1 MPPPLRYPDDVML
14 TLSDEVSPE
23 AGIFDAVAVA
33 AELERLTHVHA
44 GNERELRLAVSR
56 RLKAALADGRAAVE
70 RLLIADRRGR
80 LCAERLCFM
89 QDEIIRLLFE
99 FATTHLY
106 PAQNPSEAEQIAVV
120 ATGGYGRGIL
130 APFSDIDLLFLLP
143 YKQTA
148 WGESVAETIL
158 YCLWDMGLK
167 VGHATRSVN
176 ECIRQAKADMTIRT
190 SLLEARYLLG
200 DRKLFDELVARFD
213 KEVVQGTA
221 AEFVAAKLAER
232 EERHRRAG
240 QSRYLVEPNVK
251 DGKGG
256 LRDLHTLY
264 WIAKYVYRVHERE
277 ELIECGVYDPREYRR
292 FRRCGDFLWA
302 VRCHMHFLTGRAEE
316 RLSFDIQREIAVRL
330 GYTEHPGLR
339 DVERFMKHYFLIAKD
354 VGDLTAILCAKLED
368 SQAKAM
374 PVLSRMMAKFR
385 PRARHTLSETDDFVV
400 DYNRINVADENV
412 FKRDPVNLIR
422 IFHLAQKY
430 NLAFHPDAMHLATR
444 SLKLIDQKL
453 REDEEAN
460 QLFLE
465 ILTSKNDGET
475 VLRRMNEA
483 GVLGRFVPAFGRIV
497 AMMQFNMYHH
507 YTVDEHLLRCVGI
520 LSDIEAARTEDTKL
534 ANGLMRS
541 IQPRHRE
548 LLYVTLFLHDI
559 AKGRIEDHS
568 IAGAR
573 VARNLCPRL
582 GFSPAETETVAWL
595 IEVHLVMS
603 TVAQSRD
610 LSDRMTIENFSAVMQ
625 SVERLKL
632 LTILTAADI
641 KAVGPGVWNGWKAQ
655 LVRTLYYETEP
666 VLTGGFSE
674 VNRAQR
680 VALAQ
685 AEFRGELTD
694 WSEAE
699 LDAYVARHYPPY
711 WLKVDLL
718 HKLTHARFVRSAEE
732 ARRSVA
738 TGVGFDAARGVT
750 ELTVLAP
757 DHPRLLSVIAGACAV
772 AGANIVDAQIFTTTD
787 GMALDTISV
796 SREFDRD
803 EDEAR
808 RAVRIAD
815 AIEKALRGDLRL
827 PEVVAKRAVP
837 KGRIRAFAV
846 EPEVMINNGW
856 SNRYTMVEVTGLDR
870 PGLLFELTA
879 TLSKLSLNI
888 ASAHVATFGERV
900 VDVFYVT
907 DLFVAKIT
915 SPTRQATIKRAL
927 IASLSPAPAPAA
939 AAKPAEAAAV
949 G

>member
-1 MPPPLRYPDDVML
+1 ML
-14 TLSDEVSPE
+14 TPTETSPDAE
-23 AGIFDAVAVA
+23 IFDAAAIAV
-33 AELERLTHVHA
+33 ELARLSEVHS
-44 GNERELRLAVSR
+44 GNERELRLAASR
-56 RLKAALADGRAAVE
+56 HMRAALARGRELVE
-70 RLLIADRRGR
+70 AMLIADRHGR
-80 LCAERLCFM
+80 RCAERLCAM
-89 QDEIIRLLFE
+89 QDEIVRVLYE
-99 FATTHLY
+99 FAVQHLY
-106 PAQNPSEAEQIAVV
+106 PAQNPSEAEHMAVI
-120 ATGGYGRGIL
+120 ATGGYGRGVL
-130 APFSDIDLLFLLP
+130 APGSDIDLLFLLP

-176 ECIRQAKADMTIRT
+176 ECIRAAKSDMTIRT
-190 SLLEARYLLG
+190 AVLEARFLLG
-200 DRKLFDELVARFD
+200 DRKLYDEFVARFD
-213 KEVVQGTA
+213 KEVVPGTT

-251 DGKGG
+251 DSKGG

-264 WIAKYVYRVHERE
+264 WIAKYVYRVRERE
-277 ELIECGVYDPREYRR
+277 ELIALGVYDPREYRR

-302 VRCHMHFLTGRAEE
+302 VRCHMHFLAGRAEE

-354 VGDLTAILCAKLED
+354 VGDLTAILCAKLEN

-374 PVLSRMMAKFR
+374 PVLSRMMARFR
-385 PRARHTLSETDDFVV
+385 PRPRHTLSETEDFIV
-400 DYNRINVADENV
+400 DYNRINVVDENV

-444 SLKLIDQKL
+444 SLKLIDQGL
-453 REDEEAN
+453 RENEEAN
-460 QLFLE
+460 RLFLE
-465 ILTSKNDGET
+465 ILTSKNDAET

-483 GVLGRFVPAFGRIV
+483 GVLGTFVPAFGRIV

-507 YTVDEHLLRCVGI
+507 YTVDEHLVRCIGA
-520 LSDIEAARTEDTKL
+520 LSDIEAGRAKDAKFATE
-534 ANGLMRS
+534 LMRT

-548 LLYVTLFLHDI
+548 LLYVAMFLHDI
-559 AKGRIEDHS
+559 AKGRVEDHS

-573 VARNLCPRL
+573 IARNLCPRL

-595 IEVHLVMS
+595 IEVHLLMS

-610 LSDRMTIENFSAVMQ
+610 LSDRMTIENFSAVIQ

-655 LVRTLYYETEP
+655 LIRTLYYETEP

-680 VALAQ
+680 VAVAQ
-685 AEFRGELTD
+685 AELRAGLAD
-694 WSEAE
+694 WTAADV
-699 LDAYVARHYPPY
+699 DAYIALHYPAY
-711 WLKVDLL
+711 WLKVDLP
-718 HKLTHARFVRSAEE
+718 HQVAHARFLRATAE
-732 ARRSVA
+732 AGKSLATSVA
-738 TGVGFDAARGVT
+738 FPAARGVT

-757 DHPRLLSVIAGACAV
+757 DHPWLLSTIAGACAV

-787 GMALDTISV
+787 GRALDTISLT
-796 SREFDRD
+796 REFELDA
-803 EDEAR
+803 DEAR
-808 RAVRIAD
+808 RAARIID
-815 AIEKALRGDLRL
+815 SIERALRGDLKL
-827 PEVVAKRAVP
+827 PEVVAKRETE
-837 KGRIRAFAV
+837 KTRLKAFAV
-846 EPEVMINNGW
+846 LPEVTINNGW
-856 SNRYTMVEVTGLDR
+856 STRYTMVEVTGLDR

-907 DLFVAKIT
+907 DLFGAKIT
-915 SPTRQATIKRAL
+915 SATRQATIKRAL
-927 IASLSPAPAPAA
+927 ITLLLPAPAA
-939 AAKPAEAAAV
+939 PARPAAAA

>member
-1 MPPPLRYPDDVML
+1 ML
-14 TLSDEVSPE
+14 TPLDQAPRATNEL
-23 AGIFDAVAVA
+23 FDARAIA
-33 AELERLTHVHA
+33 AELEAIAASHT
-44 GNERELRLAVSR
+44 GDERELRLAVTR
-56 RLKAALADGRAAVE
+56 RLRAALIEGRRVAE
-70 RLLIADRRGR
+70 QLLLKDRHGR
-80 LCAERLCFM
+80 RCAERLA
-89 QDEIIRLLFE
+89 I
-99 FATTHLY
+99 
-106 PAQNPSEAEQIAVV
+106 V
-120 ATGGYGRGIL
+120 ATGGYGRGVL
-130 APFSDIDLLFLLP
+130 APGSDIDLLFLLP

-148 WGESVAETIL
+148 WGESIAEAEL

-167 VGHATRSVN
+167 VGHATRTVN

-190 SLLEARYLLG
+190 ALLEARFLLG
-200 DRKLFDELVARFD
+200 ERKLFDELVTRFD
-213 KEVVQGTA
+213 KEIVQGTGA
-221 AEFVAAKLAER
+221 DFVAAKLAER

-264 WIAKYVYRVHERE
+264 WIAKYVYRVRERE
-277 ELIECGVYDPREYRR
+277 ELIELGVYDPREYRR

-385 PRARHTLSETDDFVV
+385 PRTRHTLSETEDFVV
-400 DYNRINVADENV
+400 DYNRINVADDNV

-444 SLKLIDQKL
+444 SLKLVDQDL
-453 REDEEAN
+453 RENEEAN
-460 QLFLE
+460 RLFLE
-465 ILTSKNDGET
+465 VLTSNNDAET

-507 YTVDEHLLRCVGI
+507 YTVDEHLLRCIGI
-520 LSDIEAARTEDTKL
+520 LSDIEAGRSEDTKF
-534 ANGLMRS
+534 ANELMRT
-541 IQPRHRE
+541 IQPRHRD
-548 LLYVTLFLHDI
+548 LLYFTLFLHDI

-568 IAGAR
+568 NAGAR
-573 VARNLCPRL
+573 VARHLCPRL

-603 TVAQSRD
+603 SVAQSRD
-610 LSDRMTIENFSAVMQ
+610 LSDRMTIENFSKVVQ
-625 SVERLKL
+625 SVERMKL
-632 LTILTAADI
+632 LTILTTADI

-655 LVRTLYYETEP
+655 LLRTLYYETEP

-680 VALAQ
+680 VAVAQ
-685 AEFRGELTD
+685 AEFRAELTD
-694 WSEAE
+694 WTPAE
-699 LDAYVARHYPPY
+699 LDHYIALHYPAY
-711 WLKVDLL
+711 WLKVDLPQ
-718 HKLTHARFVRSAEE
+718 KIAHARFVRSA
-732 ARRSVA
+732 AQAGKSLATSVA
-738 TGVGFDAARGVT
+738 FPAARGVT

-757 DHPRLLSVIAGACAV
+757 DHPWLLSIIAGACAV

-787 GMALDTISV
+787 GRAFDTISV
-796 SREFDRD
+796 SREFELDD
-803 EDEAR
+803 DEAR
-808 RAVRIAD
+808 RAARITD
-815 AIEKALRGDLRL
+815 SIEKALRGDLKL
-827 PEVVAKRAVP
+827 PEVVAQRATA
-837 KGRIRAFAV
+837 KGRLKAFAV
-846 EPEVMINNGW
+846 PPEVTVNNGW
-856 SNRYTMVEVTGLDR
+856 SNRYTMVEVIGLDR
-870 PGLLFELTA
+870 PGLLFEVTA
-879 TLSKLSLNI
+879 TLYKLNLNI
-888 ASAHVATFGERV
+888 DSAHVATFGERV

-907 DLFVAKIT
+907 DLFGAKIT
-915 SPTRQATIKRAL
+915 AATRQATIKRAL
-927 IASLSPAPAPAA
+927 IALLTPAPAVAERPAKGAA
-939 AAKPAEAAAV
+939 A